1 MATREGARAEMASTR
16 RGVTD
21 IEEKELSARS
31 VKECLLQGLSCEPLF
46 LLLRRA
52 IHSPQSPLTPSTC
65 DKHHHPHTP
74 PSHTPSHFTL
84 KHTLTHTTLTHHPHT
99 PPSHTPPS
107 HTTLTHTTLA
117 HPHTHPHTQV
127 PPQSTEGD
135 VEALRSAISEVRTV
149 VAVPVMQSQLG
160 FGPASL
166 VSPRKII

>member
-1 MATREGARAEMASTR
+1 MNEIYYWTKCTERTHRLSLALCKRA
-16 RGVTD
+16 
-21 IEEKELSARS
+21 KESGEVVWLTVVSKTLQAPSFRM
-31 VKECLLQGLSCEPLF
+31 LLF
-46 LLLRRA
+46 T
-52 IHSPQSPLTPSTC
+52 SP
-65 DKHHHPHTP
+65 HP
-74 PSHTPSHFTL
+74 
-84 KHTLTHTTLTHHPHT
+84 LTHHPHT
-99 PPSHTPPS
+99 PPSHATLTLHPQTHPQTPPPS
-107 HTTLTHTTLA
+107 HTTLTHTLAHILTHTLTHTTTTLV